1 MSRSMSRSVPGAR
14 SGTLPA
20 RAVPGPQPSSL
31 LQMPSACQPRCS
43 RCRSSRVTRLAMTLT
58 DGTPVAFTSCR
69 DCEHRVW
76 AAVDEVADGP
86 TTSHGSP
93 IPVTEVLQRA
103 SKERAAS

>member
-1 MSRSMSRSVPGAR
+1 MSRSVPRAR
-14 SGTLPA
+14 SGPGPA
-20 RAVPGPQPSSL
+20 RTAPGPQPSSL
-31 LQMPSACQPRCS
+31 LQLPTTRRPQCPRCAS
-43 RCRSSRVTRLAMTLT
+43 LRVTRLAMTLT

-76 AAVDEVADGP
+76 AAIDEIADGQDA
-86 TTSHGSP
+86 SGSP